1 MSCWCV
7 GRDDTEVQRVGSR
20 RPRDYFNRLRGSGE
34 LMGRMR
40 YMKEDAGSLGMH
52 TIWNTTGNEG
62 MGYRDGI
69 ERDVNGHK
77 GRPGSGYGR
86 EPVGRTLRR
95 LGGDSDR
102 LSGHEYDQH
111 HSNRKSTR
119 HHSTHRA
126 ITPFASVSSIRKI
139 YHDFPH
145 FDSASGLS

>member
-1 MSCWCV
+1 MSSWCV

-52 TIWNTTGNEG
+52 TIWNTTGNEV

-86 EPVGRTLRR
+86 
-95 LGGDSDR
+95 
-102 LSGHEYDQH
+102 
-111 HSNRKSTR
+111 
-119 HHSTHRA
+119 
-126 ITPFASVSSIRKI
+126 
-139 YHDFPH
+139 
-145 FDSASGLS
+145 